1 MVRRAILSAAAILVA
16 ASLIWAAGD
25 PWKSKPYQQW
35 DSKDIQKIF
44 NDSPW
49 SRVLQVGNPV
59 TVTHGPGGDS
69 DMPGNSSNRNL
80 VTRPG
85 EDPHDRQTPASPN
98 TQAVDSS
105 APAQSLYVFRWVSS
119 RTIRAAALRKDVL
132 SGQRKDDDIAKQ
144 VALPLDTYQI
154 LVAGT
159 YMGAFQ
165 SADEAR
171 LKGVTFLQTKKK
183 KEKIAPSE
191 VKIERGPDGKSVQ
204 SVVFSFPKK
213 TAAGEPTLSPDEKGA
228 DFSTAA
234 GGQKI
239 GTSFDFAKM
248 EDLQG
253 RDL

>member
-1 MVRRAILSAAAILVA
+1 MVRKAISSVAVLLVA
-16 ASLIWAAGD
+16 ASLIWASGD

-35 DSKDIQKIF
+35 DSKDIQKVF

-49 SRVLQVGNPV
+49 SKVLQAGNPL
-59 TVTHGPGGDS
+59 TSAKGSGGDNPEET
-69 DMPGNSSNRNL
+69 MNAANRNL

-85 EDPHDRQTPASPN
+85 QDPHGSQSVASGAGVPS
-98 TQAVDSS
+98 D
-105 APAQSLYVFRWVSS
+105 APGQWLYVFRWVSS

-132 SGQRKDDDIAKQ
+132 SGQRKDEDIAKE
-144 VALPLDTYQI
+144 VAVPLDTYQI

-165 SADEAR
+165 SADEAK
-171 LKGVTFLQTKKK
+171 LKSVTFLQTKRK

-191 VKIERGPDGKSVQ
+191 VKIERGPDGKTVQ
-204 SVVFSFPKK
+204 SVVFSFPK
-213 TAAGEPTLSPDEKGA
+213 TSSTGEPTISPDEKGA
-228 DFSTAA
+228 DFSTSA

-239 GTSFDFAKM
+239 GTSFDFSKM
-248 EDLQG
+248 EDSQG

>member
-1 MVRRAILSAAAILVA
+1 MVRKAILSAAAILVA

-49 SRVLQVGNPV
+49 SKVLQAGNPL
-59 TVTHGPGGDS
+59 TNGKGGGGDNQEET
-69 DMPGNSSNRNL
+69 MNSANRNM

-85 EDPHDRQTPASPN
+85 QDPHG
-98 TQAVDSS
+98 
-105 APAQSLYVFRWVSS
+105 AQSPPSGTQIPTDAPGQWLYVFRWVSS

-144 VALPLDTYQI
+144 VAAPLDTYQI

-165 SADEAR
+165 GADEAK
-171 LKGVTFLQTKKK
+171 LKSVTFLQTKKK

-213 TAAGEPTLSPDEKGA
+213 TATGEPTIAPDEKGA
-228 DFSTAA
+228 DFSTSA

-239 GTSFDFAKM
+239 ATSFDFSKM
-248 EDLQG
+248 EDSQG